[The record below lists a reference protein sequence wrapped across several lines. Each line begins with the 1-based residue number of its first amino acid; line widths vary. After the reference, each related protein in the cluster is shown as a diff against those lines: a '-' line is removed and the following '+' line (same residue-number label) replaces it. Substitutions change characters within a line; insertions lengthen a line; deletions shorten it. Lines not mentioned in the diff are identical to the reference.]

1 MDKICGWIER
11 GCCLVMVI
19 FLAIMVV
26 VVFAQVV
33 WRYVLSASIFWSEE
47 LSRYLMVWATML
59 ASSVCLRRGSHMA
72 VRFIHDLL
80 PRGLRK
86 LSSLVVYTAILGFLG
101 VVFGCG
107 ITLVSRTWTQIS
119 PTLSLPMGLVY
130 ACVPLGALLMA
141 VQTVGLL
148 GRIWRSGGID
158 QRDAATTAEG
168 G

>member
-1 MDKICGWIER
+1 
-11 GCCLVMVI
+11 
-19 FLAIMVV
+19 
-26 VVFAQVV
+26 VV
-33 WRYVLSASIFWSEE
+33 WRYVFSASIFWSEE

-59 ASSVCLRRGSHMA
+59 ASSVCLRRGAHMA

-80 PRGLRK
+80 PRGPRK
-86 LSSLVVYTAILGFLG
+86 LSSLVVYTAILAFLG
-101 VVFGCG
+101 VVFGYG
-107 ITLVSRTWTQIS
+107 IILVSRTWTQIS

-148 GRIWRSGGID
+148 ERIWRSGAVD
-158 QRDAATTAEG
+158 QPSDATATEG